1 MGFCGE
7 CGAKDEGG
15 KFCPECGAL
24 SSGNAGLF
32 GDASTALFPSAP
44 APPPAASSARV
55 DAERKATAAREMAE
69 QARQDAA
76 KAAVFFEE
84 TENRRLEDAFRLEE
98 QQRLIHAA
106 NQREDI
112 MARQRDA
119 HAKREAAERQAEE
132 ARQRAIKVLTIHA
145 AAATRLMEE
154 QNRRREEEHARQLEH
169 QRQVEMERLR
179 ASHLAEADRARK
191 AREDAEAKAAEAKAA
206 AEALRQKAMAAAAAL
221 EDQRRA
227 QQQRALEREES
238 RRLRDEQRERD
249 AQAARATEAR
259 AQREAAERH
268 ADAARA
274 KAELLR
280 AEAVAAEANRLQKQS
295 SLRHLQQQQAT
306 SVPMASSF
314 QELSVQDTSAAC
326 SQCLAPC
333 KASQKFCPKCG
344 FKRVEAVIAS
354 APAQEQRVADT
365 SCTTCHAALKSTQ
378 KFCPK
383 CGAPSA
389 ITSAPIPPVKT
400 LPVAS
405 IVATPPTTCPSCY
418 TTLNGPHKKFC
429 PKCGAPVASAVPP
442 VAPSSSSSFAGA
454 IPLVSST
461 SSSFSGGSGLPC
473 PACRFQCKPNAKFC
487 PGCGSKFG
495 SQPTADQIATMEAD
509 DNEVRRN
516 MATAQARLDAQK
528 LSEQQSRSFASS
540 LAAQAQVASAS
551 RQPPPPTSSNYAL
564 F

>member
-44 APPPAASSARV
+44 APPPAATSVRV

-132 ARQRAIKVLTIHA
+132 ARQRAIKVLTI
-145 AAATRLMEE
+145 RF
-154 QNRRREEEHARQLEH
+154 
-169 QRQVEMERLR
+169 
-179 ASHLAEADRARK
+179 S

-295 SLRHLQQQQAT
+295 SLRHLQQQQQQA
-306 SVPMASSF
+306 VPMVSSF

-378 KFCPK
+378 KFCPNNAANYLLVVLYDLERPPEEVLPQVRRAG
-383 CGAPSA
+383 CFCRASRR
-389 ITSAPIPPVKT
+389 PILNFVFCWGDPPRIVDIIDLLGGKWAA
-400 LPVAS
+400 LPR
-405 IVATPPTTCPSCY
+405 
-418 TTLNGPHKKFC
+418 
-429 PKCGAPVASAVPP
+429 VPL
-442 VAPSSSSSFAGA
+442 S
-454 IPLVSST
+454 
-461 SSSFSGGSGLPC
+461 
-473 PACRFQCKPNAKFC
+473 
-487 PGCGSKFG
+487 
-495 SQPTADQIATMEAD
+495 PTADQLATLEAD

-540 LAAQAQVASAS
+540 LAAQAQAASAS

>member
-44 APPPAASSARV
+44 APPPAATSVRV

-132 ARQRAIKVLTIHA
+132 ARQRAIKVLTI
-145 AAATRLMEE
+145 RF
-154 QNRRREEEHARQLEH
+154 
-169 QRQVEMERLR
+169 
-179 ASHLAEADRARK
+179 S

-295 SLRHLQQQQAT
+295 SLRHLQQQQQA
-306 SVPMASSF
+306 VPMVSSF

-354 APAQEQRVADT
+354 APAQQQR
-365 SCTTCHAALKSTQ
+365 
-378 KFCPK
+378 
-383 CGAPSA
+383 
-389 ITSAPIPPVKT
+389 
-400 LPVAS
+400 
-405 IVATPPTTCPSCY
+405 
-418 TTLNGPHKKFC
+418 
-429 PKCGAPVASAVPP
+429 
-442 VAPSSSSSFAGA
+442 
-454 IPLVSST
+454 
-461 SSSFSGGSGLPC
+461 
-473 PACRFQCKPNAKFC
+473 
-487 PGCGSKFG
+487 
-495 SQPTADQIATMEAD
+495 PTADQIATMEAD

-516 MATAQARLDAQK
+516 MASAQARLDAKK

>member
-44 APPPAASSARV
+44 APPPAASSVRV

-132 ARQRAIKVLTIHA
+132 ARQRAIKVLTIRFSLREDA

-295 SLRHLQQQQAT
+295 SLRHLQQQQQQA
-306 SVPMASSF
+306 VPMVSSF

-354 APAQEQRVADT
+354 APAQQQRVADT
-365 SCTTCHAALKSTQ
+365 NAANY
-378 KFCPK
+378 
-383 CGAPSA
+383 
-389 ITSAPIPPVKT
+389 
-400 LPVAS
+400 LPV
-405 IVATPPTTCPSCY
+405 VLYDLERPP
-418 TTLNGPHKKFC
+418 
-429 PKCGAPVASAVPP
+429 
-442 VAPSSSSSFAGA
+442 
-454 IPLVSST
+454 
-461 SSSFSGGSGLPC
+461 
-473 PACRFQCKPNAKFC
+473 
-487 PGCGSKFG
+487 
-495 SQPTADQIATMEAD
+495 
-509 DNEVRRN
+509 
-516 MATAQARLDAQK
+516 
-528 LSEQQSRSFASS
+528 
-540 LAAQAQVASAS
+540 
-551 RQPPPPTSSNYAL
+551 
-564 F
+564 

>member
-44 APPPAASSARV
+44 APPPAATSVRV

-132 ARQRAIKVLTIHA
+132 ARQRAIKVLTI
-145 AAATRLMEE
+145 RF
-154 QNRRREEEHARQLEH
+154 
-169 QRQVEMERLR
+169 
-179 ASHLAEADRARK
+179 S

-295 SLRHLQQQQAT
+295 SLRHLQQQQQQ
-306 SVPMASSF
+306 ASRCN
-314 QELSVQDTSAAC
+314 AANY
-326 SQCLAPC
+326 
-333 KASQKFCPKCG
+333 
-344 FKRVEAVIAS
+344 
-354 APAQEQRVADT
+354 
-365 SCTTCHAALKSTQ
+365 
-378 KFCPK
+378 
-383 CGAPSA
+383 
-389 ITSAPIPPVKT
+389 
-400 LPVAS
+400 LPV
-405 IVATPPTTCPSCY
+405 VLYDLERPP
-418 TTLNGPHKKFC
+418 
-429 PKCGAPVASAVPP
+429 
-442 VAPSSSSSFAGA
+442 
-454 IPLVSST
+454 
-461 SSSFSGGSGLPC
+461 
-473 PACRFQCKPNAKFC
+473 
-487 PGCGSKFG
+487 
-495 SQPTADQIATMEAD
+495 
-509 DNEVRRN
+509 
-516 MATAQARLDAQK
+516 
-528 LSEQQSRSFASS
+528 
-540 LAAQAQVASAS
+540 
-551 RQPPPPTSSNYAL
+551 
-564 F
+564 

>member
-44 APPPAASSARV
+44 APPPAATSVRV

-132 ARQRAIKVLTIHA
+132 ARQRAIKVLTI
-145 AAATRLMEE
+145 RF
-154 QNRRREEEHARQLEH
+154 
-169 QRQVEMERLR
+169 
-179 ASHLAEADRARK
+179 S

-295 SLRHLQQQQAT
+295 SLRHLQQQQQA
-306 SVPMASSF
+306 VPMVSSF

-354 APAQEQRVADT
+354 APAQQQRVADT

-383 CGAPSA
+383 CGTPSA

-516 MATAQARLDAQK
+516 MASAQARLDAKK